1 MLLTPYQAHYFS
13 SSAWLVYVS
22 GWIVF
27 WKKRSNKLS
36 SRSANQ
42 NRTGEELAMLTNRLQ
57 TLWDQMSPEQ
67 RARIIAILVEMLL
80 RQWRQGTEAQ
90 HDRA

>member
-1 MLLTPYQAHYFS
+1 
-13 SSAWLVYVS
+13 
-22 GWIVF
+22 
-27 WKKRSNKLS
+27 
-36 SRSANQ
+36 
-42 NRTGEELAMLTNRLQ
+42 MLTNSLQ